1 MNNIDSNIN
10 LELAVKHITGNAT
23 EEESILIQKWID
35 ESDENK
41 DMYNGLKEAWMSAGN
56 AADLPEIDTDEEW
69 NDFRRRNFTIS
80 SKRVWLRVAAM
91 IAIILSTAAILWFAT
106 YNAEKTLVADSRNI
120 TMKFDDGSETS
131 IRKESSIIYPEN
143 FEKNERR
150 VKLSGEGWFHVSQDK
165 TRPFIVETKEYFV
178 EVLGTSF
185 FVKETGLPGE
195 IIVSVESG
203 KVAVQK
209 KEKNDRIVLN
219 AGETGICTMES
230 SEIKPS
236 DNNILNNYS
245 WRTNRMVFDNTSV
258 SGIAISLK
266 EVYGIDVEFSD
277 KSLGDCKITTTFNTD
292 KPEAILDIITQ
303 TFGWTYR
310 KEGTRYIITGT
321 SCG

>member
-23 EEESILIQKWID
+23 EEESLLIQKWID
-35 ESDENK
+35 ESEENK
-41 DMYNGLKEAWMSAGN
+41 DLYNSLKEAWTSSGNVAG
-56 AADLPEIDTDEEW
+56 LPEIDTDKEW
-69 NDFRRRNFTIS
+69 IIFRSRHFSIS
-80 SKRVWLRVAAM
+80 SKRIWLRVAAM
-91 IAIILSTAAILWFAT
+91 IAIILTTAAVLWFT
-106 YNAEKTLVADSRNI
+106 NYNTEKTLVAEGQNKAL
-120 TMKFDDGSETS
+120 KFDDGSEMA
-131 IRKESSIIYPEN
+131 IKKESSITYPEN

-150 VKLSGEGWFHVSQDK
+150 VKLNGEGWFHVSPDK
-165 TRPFIVETKEYFV
+165 ARPFIVETKEYYV

-185 FVKETGLPGE
+185 FVKETGQPGE
-195 IIVSVESG
+195 IIVSVENG
-203 KVAVQK
+203 KVAVEK

-219 AGETGICTMES
+219 AGETGICTKES

-245 WRTNRMVFDNTSV
+245 WRTNRMVFDNTSL

-266 EVYGIDVEFSD
+266 EIYGIEIEFTD
-277 KSLGDCKITTTFNTD
+277 KSLGNCKITTTFNTD
-292 KPEAILDIITQ
+292 KPDAILDIITQ

-310 KEGTRYIITGT
+310 KEGTLYIISGT